1 MSKPVSHG
9 WQLAPR
15 EAAALQLRLKERL
28 RLRPPA
34 RFRPRLV
41 AGADVAHGPGRRGR
55 AYAGIVVLDLGT
67 LETVEEAAAVVQID
81 FPYVPGLLSF
91 RELPAVAAAWE
102 RLRARPDV
110 IIFDGH
116 GTAHPRGFGLA
127 CHGGLLLGVPSVGC
141 AKSLLV
147 GESAPLGRDRGSTAP
162 IAVEGRIA
170 GMAVRTRDAVRP
182 VYVSPGSRMDLE
194 TAVQLVLATA
204 PRFRLPEPIRR
215 SHQLVTR
222 LRLAEERPAR
232 PRRTDR

>member
-1 MSKPVSHG
+1 MSEPLQR
-9 WQLAPR
+9 WWELTPR

-28 RLRPPA
+28 HLRPPA

-41 AGADVAHGPGRRGR
+41 AGADVAVGPGRRGTG
-55 AYAGIVVLDLGT
+55 YAGIVVLDLRT
-67 LETVEEAAAVVQID
+67 LEAVEEAAAVVQID

-102 RLRARPDV
+102 RLRVRPDV

-147 GESAPLGRDRGSTAP
+147 GEPAPLGRDRGSTAP
-162 IAVEGRIA
+162 IVVEGRVV

-182 VYVSPGSRMDLE
+182 VYVSPGSHMDLA
-194 TAVQLVLATA
+194 TAVELVLATA
-204 PRFRLPEPIRR
+204 QRFRLPEPIRR

-222 LRLAEERPAR
+222 LQRAEGKTAQG
-232 PRRTDR
+232 RRANR